1 MAWNNS
7 EKPEKPEKSDIEIED
22 DMRLENPFSGW
33 EKNKRLGIFGDL
45 LTSPFV
51 WAGTALVILIVMAMI
66 FWPGE
71 NDKASSENLDNIA
84 QRMDM
89 LENRIFIA
97 ETNLQNL
104 SIQQPQ
110 EQNLESFQ
118 NRIEQLEAFVKH
130 KTDQFTSDLEKAQK
144 QIASLESKR
153 SPAAAAS
160 KPTASKPAASRPVSS
175 KPASVEKPAAVR
187 TSDTSQFHTVKK
199 GETLYRISINYGI
212 SVDKLLDLN
221 DMSKNSVIYPGQ
233 KLKVSP

>member
-22 DMRLENPFSGW
+22 EMRLENPFSGW
-33 EKNKRLGIFGDL
+33 DKNKRLGIFGDL

-51 WAGTALVILIVMAMI
+51 WAGTALVILIIMAMI

-71 NDKASSENLDNIA
+71 NDKASSENMDNIA

-130 KTDQFTSDLEKAQK
+130 KTDQFTSDLENAQK

-153 SPAAAAS
+153 SPSAATS
-160 KPTASKPAASRPVSS
+160 KPSASRPVASKPASA
-175 KPASVEKPAAVR
+175 EKPATAR
-187 TSDTSQFHTVKK
+187 TSDTARFHTVKK

>member
-22 DMRLENPFSGW
+22 EMRLENPFSGW
-33 EKNKRLGIFGDL
+33 DKNKRLGIFGDL
-45 LTSPFV
+45 LTSPFI
-51 WAGTALVILIVMAMI
+51 WAGTALVILIIMAMI
-66 FWPGE
+66 FWPGS

-144 QIASLESKR
+144 KIASLESKR
-153 SPAAAAS
+153 SPSA
-160 KPTASKPAASRPVSS
+160 TASKPVPS
-175 KPASVEKPAAVR
+175 KPASAEKPAAVR
-187 TSDTSQFHTVKK
+187 TSDTAQFHTVKK

>member
-22 DMRLENPFSGW
+22 EMRLENPFSGW

-45 LTSPFV
+45 ITSPFV
-51 WAGTALVILIVMAMI
+51 WAGTALVILIIMAMI
-66 FWPGE
+66 FWPGS
-71 NDKASSENLDNIA
+71 NNTASSENLDNIA
-84 QRMDM
+84 ERLDM

-153 SPAAAAS
+153 SPAV
-160 KPTASKPAASRPVSS
+160 TASKPADS
-175 KPASVEKPAAVR
+175 KPAASSPASAEKAPATR
-187 TSDTSQFHTVKK
+187 TSDTARYHTVKK
-199 GETLYRISINYGI
+199 GETVYRISVNYGI

-221 DMSKNSVIYPGQ
+221 NMPKNSVIYPGQ
-233 KLKVSP
+233 KLRVSP

>member
-22 DMRLENPFSGW
+22 EMRLENPFSGW

-45 LTSPFV
+45 ITSPFV
-51 WAGTALVILIVMAMI
+51 WAGTALVILIIMAMI
-66 FWPGE
+66 FWPGS
-71 NDKASSENLDNIA
+71 NNTASSENLDNIA
-84 QRMDM
+84 ERLDM

-153 SPAAAAS
+153 SPAVTAS
-160 KPTASKPAASRPVSS
+160 KPADSKPAASRPASAE
-175 KPASVEKPAAVR
+175 KAPATR
-187 TSDTSQFHTVKK
+187 TSDTARYHTVKK
-199 GETLYRISINYGI
+199 GETVYRISVNYGI

-221 DMSKNSVIYPGQ
+221 NMPKNSVIYPGQ
-233 KLKVSP
+233 KLRVSP